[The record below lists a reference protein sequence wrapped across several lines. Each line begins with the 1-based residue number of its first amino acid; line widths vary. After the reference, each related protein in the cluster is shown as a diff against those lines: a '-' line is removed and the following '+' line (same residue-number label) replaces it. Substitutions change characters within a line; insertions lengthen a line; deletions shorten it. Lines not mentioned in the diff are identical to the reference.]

1 MSSTTAAP
9 DLAKT
14 APRSGREMTGR
25 YAWLAR
31 LADKARAEHAGTNGD
46 YMAYCPLSKGF
57 LDRAGVS
64 ENVFEQMI
72 EQGASDEQLVTY
84 FDKHVSDEA
93 REKANAYILQDSKSH
108 LDEQD
113 REEGRA

>member
-9 DLAKT
+9 DLTIA

-31 LADKARAEHAGTNGD
+31 LADKARAEAAGTNGD
-46 YMAYCPLSKGF
+46 YIAYCPLSKGF